1 MANVVC
7 PKCKTESY
15 FSLATYKGPFRC
27 MKCKET
33 FNIVIDKHEVTSCEL
48 TSQAEV
54 NRLNVRKH
62 YD

>member
-1 MANVVC
+1 VANVVC

-33 FNIVIDKHEVTSCEL
+33 FNIIIEKSEVTSYEL
-48 TSQAEV
+48 GGQAEV

-62 YD
+62 YE